1 MQFLPSEPVWLPA
14 EVIISY
20 NKQHV
25 AQTGENHA
33 VLFPEKLDGALQRPI
48 TSWHYNSNHDAVSLA
63 VICME
68 AIASAHAFEQGNKRT
83 AFDAGFVFLMA
94 NGYEL
99 LEEADQDIVAVAFI
113 ELIERKR
120 NAASFEA
127 LLKEFVVPR

>member
-14 EVIISY
+14 KVIIAY

-25 AQTGENHA
+25 VQTGENHA
-33 VLFPEKLDGALQRPI
+33 VLSPEKLDGALQRPI
-48 TSWHYNSNHDAVSLA
+48 ASWHYSSNNDAVSLA
-63 VICME
+63 VIFME

-99 LEEADQDIVAVAFI
+99 LEEADQDVIAVAFV

-120 NAASFEA
+120 DAVSFEA